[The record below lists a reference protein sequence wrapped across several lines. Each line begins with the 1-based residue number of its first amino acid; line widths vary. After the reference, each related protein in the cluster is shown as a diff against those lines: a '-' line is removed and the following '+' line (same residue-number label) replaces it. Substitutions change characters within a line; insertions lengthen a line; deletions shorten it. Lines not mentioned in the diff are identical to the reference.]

1 MKNLLPVIAG
11 DKVPYLITIL
21 FASVGWIIVH
31 SVDRLNSSPTVT
43 YKLVPG
49 LQGCSPK
56 CFTVEIRNV
65 TTTVL
70 LKDLVISVHLEG
82 QDSSS
87 KIQHA
92 DIIPVQPAWNGDT
105 APNWE
110 AGDSADF
117 PIATLQPGW
126 EFKLVTRFSGG
137 DTPHV
142 YLTKSPDPIRFVEPS
157 IDTFFLNHE
166 APIICVVLLIY
177 AGFVT
182 LVIIRFSKDS

>member
-1 MKNLLPVIAG
+1 MKNILRVIAS

-21 FASVGWIIVH
+21 FASISWVIVH
-31 SVDRLNSSPTVT
+31 SVDRVNSSPTVT
-43 YKLVPG
+43 YTIVPNP
-49 LQGCSPK
+49 QGCGPK

-70 LKDLVISVHLEG
+70 LKNLVISVHLEG
-82 QDSSS
+82 PDSSS

-92 DIIPVQPAWNGDT
+92 DIIATQPAWNGDM
-105 APNWE
+105 APNWD

-117 PIATLQPGW
+117 PIAIFQPGW

-137 DTPHV
+137 GTPRV

-157 IDTFFLNHE
+157 VETFFVNHE
-166 APIICVVLLIY
+166 ALIICIVLLIY

-182 LVIIRFSKDS
+182 LVIVRFSSD